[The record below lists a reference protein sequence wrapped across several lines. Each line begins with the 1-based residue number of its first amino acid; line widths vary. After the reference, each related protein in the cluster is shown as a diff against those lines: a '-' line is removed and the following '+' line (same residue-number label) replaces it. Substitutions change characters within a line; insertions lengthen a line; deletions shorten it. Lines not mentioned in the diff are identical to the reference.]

1 MKNGVIKRLTPLILT
16 AISLCAFA
24 GCETTVMRQFN
35 ARGIAHLTEFRED
48 FLETNRIYDAP
59 YLNENGECVLDK
71 TSPKYRTYI
80 ITEKAQ
86 VDEVFSVCP
95 EIDFEKEMVV
105 MYAFSCTSFNGIK
118 FTSITLDNKIL
129 KIKFKYKKGKP
140 GYKTGIPPET
150 AFLRLLMDKL
160 DITKVEFT
168 LLNP

>member
-1 MKNGVIKRLTPLILT
+1 MKNGVIKCLTPLILT

-35 ARGIAHLTEFRED
+35 ARGIAHLSEFKED
-48 FLETNRIYDAP
+48 FLEANRIYGDH
-59 YLNENGECVLDK
+59 YLNENGEWVSDK
-71 TSPKYRTYI
+71 TSPRHRTYI
-80 ITEKAQ
+80 ITDKARL
-86 VDEVFSVCP
+86 DEVFSVCP
-95 EIDFEKEMVV
+95 DIDFEKEMVV
-105 MYAFSCTSFNGIK
+105 MYAFCCPSDGIK

-140 GYKTGIPPET
+140 GYKTGIPPKT

-160 DITKVEFT
+160 DITTVEFT